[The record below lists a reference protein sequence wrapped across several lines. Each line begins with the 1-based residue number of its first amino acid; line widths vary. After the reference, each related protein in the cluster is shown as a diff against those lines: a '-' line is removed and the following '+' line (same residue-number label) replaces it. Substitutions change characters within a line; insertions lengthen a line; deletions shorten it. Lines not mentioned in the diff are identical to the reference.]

1 MVLYPP
7 IPRDVGAVHE
17 CNGEP
22 MPGEEEPPVGGLAK
36 AGVAEAREPDGVA
49 TPPIPG
55 IHMQRVREV
64 EGHLKCVVTCV
75 GGEALGGATRGW
87 GNPGVGQPG
96 GGAMGELPLTS

>member
-1 MVLYPP
+1 MVLRPP
-7 IPRDVGAVHE
+7 IPGDVSAVHE

-22 MPGEEEPPVGGLAK
+22 VPGEEEPPMGGLAK

-55 IHMQRVREV
+55 IHMHRVGQV

-75 GGEALGGATRGW
+75 GGVRLSGHKGR
-87 GNPGVGQPG
+87 
-96 GGAMGELPLTS
+96 